1 MTYTYPA
8 PNPSQT
14 VERIRE
20 ILVGR
25 QLDRLE
31 QRVNTLE
38 SGGSSFSVPMTG
50 DVSER
55 LLHTEARVEAL
66 QDSVQRLTRQEQ
78 EQNQNHQFRM
88 EEVKRLA
95 QQIQAVAAERP
106 SHVDETQIVGRIEQ
120 RVGAWLQQWQ
130 QSLHAYLT
138 EREQVLADQLRGETA
153 QLWENL
159 ESQLTRLQ
167 SRQVDRSAI
176 DERFRLIAEAARAL
190 AESAAPSTSSS
201 MDAASSFTK
210 PPVA

>member
-31 QRVNTLE
+31 QRVNNLE
-38 SGGSSFSVPMTG
+38 IGEGISNAPALGN
-50 DVSER
+50 VSER

-66 QDSVQRLTRQEQ
+66 QDSVQRLARQEQ
-78 EQNQNHQFRM
+78 EQARNHQFRL

-95 QQIQAVAAERP
+95 QQIQSVAAERS

-120 RVGAWLQQWQ
+120 RVGTWLQQWQ
-130 QSLHAYLT
+130 QSLHTYLT

-153 QLWENL
+153 QLWESL

-167 SRQVDRSAI
+167 SRQADRSVI

-190 AESAAPSTSSS
+190 AESAAPSTSPA
-201 MDAASSFTK
+201 MDGVNSFT
-210 PPVA
+210 PTPVA